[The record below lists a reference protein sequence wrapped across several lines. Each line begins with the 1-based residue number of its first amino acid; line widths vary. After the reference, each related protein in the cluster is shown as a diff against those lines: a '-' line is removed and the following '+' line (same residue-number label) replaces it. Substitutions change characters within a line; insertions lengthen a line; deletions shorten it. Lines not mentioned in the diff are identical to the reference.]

1 MVLLDVSGLHA
12 ERGARTLFQD
22 LQFSIQSDERIGLIG
37 VNGSGK
43 STLLRQLA
51 GFDRPTGEIR
61 HAARDLRLEYLPQ
74 NPVMT
79 PGLTAFAQLFQKE
92 APEFDILRTYNK
104 ALSALENNPSEANMK
119 ALAEAQEAMD
129 QSDAWQL
136 ASNARSILSRLGIRD
151 EQQRVET
158 LSGGMQKRLALASVL
173 LHPANL
179 LLLDEPTN
187 HLDVPTIAWLEHE
200 LTQRPGA
207 LVVVTHDRYFLDH
220 VCTEIVELDHGK
232 LYRHKGNYS
241 DFLVA
246 KAEREAHE
254 SRRAHKLSRLYTQ
267 ELAWMRKGAE
277 ARRTKQK
284 ARIERFHDL
293 SSQLPEKSETTFKM
307 DFHQARLGKKIISF
321 DNVKKARNERVLFKD
336 LTLTIT
342 KDDRIGIVGDNGIGK
357 TTLLELF
364 NGSIEPTEGIIEV
377 GSTVRIGYY
386 RQHSWTLP
394 ENQTVFQFIK
404 DIGTSIT
411 LRDGSRISAGHML
424 EAFLFAPEKQQA
436 PIGEL
441 SGGEKR
447 RLYLLSVLMQQV
459 NVLLLDEPSNDLDI
473 HTLQVLESFLEHF
486 PGPVLTVSHDR
497 YFLDRICNRILA
509 IHPGGKTL
517 LLVGNYRDYL
527 DKRPATSEE
536 HDDKAKKPTTIERPK
551 TSSPKMSWQE
561 KQDYEHILPEIDKL
575 ETTLAELEEEMAEK
589 ATDYEALRDL
599 QTRRDA
605 LNIELTN
612 KIERWAELEEKIQAI
627 ASAKEN
633 RHG

>member
-12 ERGARTLFQD
+12 ERGARTLFKD

-51 GFDRPTGEIR
+51 GIDKPTGEVR
-61 HAARDLRLEYLPQ
+61 HAARDLRLEYLAQ
-74 NPVMT
+74 NPEMT

-92 APEFDILRTYNK
+92 APEFDILRAYNK
-104 ALSALENNPSEANMK
+104 ALANLQTEPTERNMK
-119 ALAEAQEAMD
+119 ALTEAQEAMD
-129 QSDAWQL
+129 RSDAWQL
-136 ASNARSILSRLGIRD
+136 ASNARSMLSRLGIED
-151 EQQRVET
+151 EQQRVDT

-187 HLDVPTIAWLEHE
+187 HLDVPTIAWLERE
-200 LTQRPGA
+200 LVQRPGS
-207 LVVVTHDRYFLDH
+207 LVVVTHDRYFLDN
-220 VCTEIVELDHGK
+220 VCTEIVELDQGK

-241 DFLVA
+241 DFLIA

-254 SRRAHKLSRLYTQ
+254 TRRAHKLERLYTQ
-267 ELAWMRKGAE
+267 ELTWMRKGAE

-284 ARIERFHDL
+284 ARIERFNDL
-293 SSQLPEKSETTFKM
+293 SEKLPDKNSATFKM
-307 DFHQARLGKKIISF
+307 DFQQARLGKKIISF
-321 DNVKKARNERVLFKD
+321 DNVSKNRNGRTLFKE
-336 LTLTIT
+336 LTLTVT

-364 NGSIEPTEGIIEV
+364 NGSMEPSEGIIEV

-386 RQHSWTLP
+386 RQHNWELP
-394 ENQTVFQFIK
+394 DNMTVFQFIK
-404 DIGTSIT
+404 DIGSSIT

-424 EAFLFAPEKQQA
+424 EAFLFSPEKQQA

-447 RLYLLSVLMQQV
+447 RLYLLSVLMRQV

-473 HTLQVLESFLEHF
+473 HTLQVLESFLEQF

-509 IHPGGKTL
+509 IHPGGETL

-527 DKRPATSEE
+527 EKRPENIDTTNKPK
-536 HDDKAKKPTTIERPK
+536 KAPVVDRPK
-551 TSSPKMSWQE
+551 TTIPKMSWQE
-561 KQDYEHILPEIDKL
+561 KQDYKRIMPEIDDL
-575 ETTLAELEEEMAEK
+575 EIALAQVEEEMVEK

-605 LNIELTN
+605 LESELSD
-612 KIERWAELEEKIQAI
+612 KIEYWAELEEKALAI
-627 ASAKEN
+627 AEAKEN

>member
-12 ERGARTLFQD
+12 ERGARTLFRD

-37 VNGSGK
+37 INGSGK

-51 GFDRPTGEIR
+51 GLDQPTGEIR
-61 HAARDLRLEYLPQ
+61 HVARDLRLDYLPQ
-74 NPVMT
+74 NPEMT
-79 PGLTAFAQLFQKE
+79 PGLTAFAQLFQKKS
-92 APEFDILRTYNK
+92 PEFDILRSYNK
-104 ALSALENNPSEANMK
+104 ALAALEDDPSESNMK

-129 QSDAWQL
+129 RSDAWQL
-136 ASNARSILSRLGIRD
+136 ASNARSILSRLGIRN

-187 HLDVPTIAWLEHE
+187 HLDVPTISWLERE
-200 LTQRPGA
+200 LIQRPGA

-246 KAEREAHE
+246 KAEREAQE
-254 SRRAHKLSRLYTQ
+254 ARRAHKLSRLYTQ

-293 SSQLPEKSETTFKM
+293 SSQLPDQNETTLKM
-307 DFHQARLGKKIISF
+307 DFHQARLGKKIISLK
-321 DNVKKARNERVLFKD
+321 NVKKLMNDRILYKD

-342 KDDRIGIVGDNGIGK
+342 KNDRIGIVGDNGIGK
-357 TTLLELF
+357 TTLLEIF
-364 NGSIEPTEGIIEV
+364 NGSQNPDEGTIEV

-424 EAFLFAPEKQQA
+424 EAFLFSPEKQQT

-447 RLYLLSVLMQQV
+447 RLYLLSILMQQV

-473 HTLQVLESFLEHF
+473 HTLQVLESFLEQF
-486 PGPVLTVSHDR
+486 PGPVITVSHDR

-509 IHPGGKTL
+509 IHPGGETL

-527 DKRPATSEE
+527 DKRPTSIEADDDKSKKSPTSERQ
-536 HDDKAKKPTTIERPK
+536 KMNL
-551 TSSPKMSWQE
+551 PKMSWQE
-561 KQDYEHILPEIDKL
+561 KQDYKDILPQIEEL
-575 ETTLAELEEEMAEK
+575 EQTLAELEEEMVLK
-589 ATDYEALRDL
+589 ATDYEALRNL
-599 QTRRDA
+599 QAKRDE
-605 LNIELTN
+605 LDIELAD
-612 KIERWAELEEKIQAI
+612 KIERWAELEEKVQAI
-627 ASAKEN
+627 SSIKGN